1 MAKGNDSINSLLI
14 ALTAYIFYQLTHINT
29 RGLMNKFQSSRQE
42 AQNIVSACPT
52 CTLTHQVP
60 TTTGV
65 NPRGLYPNDIWQTD
79 VTHSL
84 LLDFRELFLFLW
96 ILIRKWFVLLLILE
110 KHLLML
116 SHIFCKL
123 FLMGLLKHIKTDNGL
138 AYMSYC
144 FGNV

>member
-1 MAKGNDSINSLLI
+1 MLLQNIIILHSAPFYITHIKSHPKLPRPLAKGNDSINSLLI
-14 ALTAYIFYQLTHINT
+14 AFLTPYEFYQLTHINT

-96 ILIRKWFVLLLILE
+96 ILIRK
-110 KHLLML
+110 
-116 SHIFCKL
+116 
-123 FLMGLLKHIKTDNGL
+123 
-138 AYMSYC
+138 
-144 FGNV
+144 